1 MDTTLGPRP
10 DGVFDEVSKFLHST
24 VQQLAHFFGINPG
37 KNVRAGRENLQQ
49 IDLKGKYFI
58 GTKLVG

>member
-1 MDTTLGPRP
+1 MDTTLGPRSG
-10 DGVFDEVSKFLHST
+10 GVFDEVSKFLHST

-37 KNVRAGRENLQQ
+37 KNVRAGRESLQQ